1 MDKQKQSRGFVWVEV
16 EDKCRFI
23 HALPEK
29 SAEVLVSHEECKV
42 SLQLIISVNKYAPN
56 AEKKILKLLLLWC
69 LMLQFILGFLTG
81 SEMISLFR
89 DGLDTEREICQT
101 NDAEHRG
108 DQRQSA

>member
-42 SLQLIISVNKYAPN
+42 SLQLIISVNKYVPN
-56 AEKKILKLLLLWC
+56 AEKKSSNC
-69 LMLQFILGFLTG
+69 SYCG
-81 SEMISLFR
+81 
-89 DGLDTEREICQT
+89 
-101 NDAEHRG
+101 A
-108 DQRQSA
+108 